1 MKKQLTSKRMYGIRM
16 LTDEKERDADMR
28 SRERGSH
35 MLALMEAPE
44 VDNCSKTGREMGR
57 VCLDELVVAMGKRLQ
72 AEYIDGAIPYLRK
85 HEAGL
90 WAQLEAL
97 DRDESLEA
105 LLAYERLFF
114 EGLRRYVS
122 HLEARRQAA

>member
-1 MKKQLTSKRMYGIRM
+1 MP
-16 LTDEKERDADMR
+16 
-28 SRERGSH
+28 
-35 MLALMEAPE
+35 ALLEAPQAK
-44 VDNCSKTGREMGR
+44 NCSNLVDGVSQES
-57 VCLDELVVAMGKRLQ
+57 LDELVVAMGKRLQ

-85 HEAGL
+85 HEPEL

-97 DRDESLEA
+97 DRDETLET

-122 HLEARRQAA
+122 HLEALRQAA